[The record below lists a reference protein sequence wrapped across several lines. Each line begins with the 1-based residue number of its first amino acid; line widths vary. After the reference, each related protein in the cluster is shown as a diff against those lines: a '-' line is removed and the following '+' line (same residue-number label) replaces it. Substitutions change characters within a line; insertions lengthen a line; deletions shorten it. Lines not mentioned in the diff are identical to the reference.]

1 MFIGMPIVFALLAGP
16 GIALVIE
23 GHTEYFTLIFNR
35 LYNGIDSFAL
45 MALPFFVL
53 AGELM
58 RVGGITNK
66 LINLSESFIG
76 HYKGGLAQ
84 AAIVSSTIFSSLTG
98 SAVAAT
104 SALGTMLI
112 PEMEKRGYKRSF
124 AATLIVASTILGP
137 IIPPSTIMIVYAYV
151 MNISVAALFAAG
163 IIPGILMCIGL
174 MIVVRIYAAKYN
186 FPVGNKS
193 TLKMRLHATYEGFFP
208 LLMPV
213 IILGSI
219 YTGICTATEA
229 AAVAVA
235 YAIILCF
242 IMKTIKLKDT
252 ITIFKNSAIS
262 SGVILLLV
270 GVAVSFG
277 SMVSISGIPP
287 KIATALLSITNN
299 KYLLLFIV
307 NILFIIVGMFLD
319 AGPAILILAPI
330 IAPVMTSVG
339 INPLHFG
346 AIMCIN
352 LTIGLATPPMGLA
365 LFVGS
370 GISKIPIEKITSEI
384 IPFLVVEY
392 GVVFLMSFIPEIAL
406 FLPKILGLV

>member
-1 MFIGMPIVFALLAGP
+1 M
-16 GIALVIE
+16 
-23 GHTEYFTLIFNR
+23 
-35 LYNGIDSFAL
+35 
-45 MALPFFVL
+45 
-53 AGELM
+53 
-58 RVGGITNK
+58 
-66 LINLSESFIG
+66 
-76 HYKGGLAQ
+76 
-84 AAIVSSTIFSSLTG
+84 IVS
-98 SAVAAT
+98 
-104 SALGTMLI
+104 
-112 PEMEKRGYKRSF
+112 
-124 AATLIVASTILGP
+124 
-137 IIPPSTIMIVYAYV
+137 AYV

-174 MIVVRIYAAKYN
+174 MIVVRIFAAKYN

-242 IMKTIKLKDT
+242 ITKTIKLKDT